1 MAFPAPKKPARSKGD
16 LDRPYEAGDSIPAP
30 EALHADGDTGWAM
43 WNEAAQQQERRF
55 ADTAPMTQPPGM
67 TPEEIGW
74 AATQPA
80 GGALLKRMA
89 SVKAVDRPLFT
100 LEAAMLVARKNNR
113 VCPRPQQWDAF
124 MDLLPA
130 KKSLRGMQQPPA
142 PATGAAWSV
151 TPALTKRLCFRE
163 QIEWAEHAGVLEPVM
178 QFMQSMSEE
187 EWLHMGED

>member
-1 MAFPAPKKPARSKGD
+1 MAFPAPKKPARNQAD

-30 EALHADGDTGWAM
+30 EALHADGDSGWAM
-43 WNEAAQQQERRF
+43 WNEASQQQERRF

-67 TPEEIGW
+67 SPEEIGW

-80 GGALLKRMA
+80 GGALLKRLATAKPMD
-89 SVKAVDRPLFT
+89 KPLFT
-100 LEAAMLVARKNNR
+100 LEAAVLVARKNNR

-124 MDLLPA
+124 MNLLPA
-130 KKSLRGMQQPPA
+130 KKSLRGTQQPPA
-142 PATGAAWSV
+142 PATGAAWPV

-163 QIEWAEHAGVLEPVM
+163 QIEWADRAGVLEPAM